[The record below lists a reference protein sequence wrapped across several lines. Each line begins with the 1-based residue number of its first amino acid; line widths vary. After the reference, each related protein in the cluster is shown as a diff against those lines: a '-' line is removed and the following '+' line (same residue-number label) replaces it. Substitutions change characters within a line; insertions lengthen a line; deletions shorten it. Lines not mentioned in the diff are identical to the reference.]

1 MMNTTTQPRFRA
13 FPFTWFSAMLAW
25 GIHAADSDAVSLGFS
40 VDEYVDF
47 ALADRELTF
56 TVTRFDAYG
65 MGEDRKRTHYH
76 LLSNCDAPRRI
87 VASLAA
93 ASPTDTSLVVQV
105 DAPASGGS
113 SSGPITLG
121 TSPVEVVTGIGKVNE
136 ASIPISYTFRAS
148 FHAAIGSFSPEVT
161 YSVIP

>member
-1 MMNTTTQPRFRA
+1 MS
-13 FPFTWFSAMLAW
+13 FSALLVW
-25 GIHAADSDAVSLGFS
+25 GDLEADSDTVSLGFS
-40 VDEYVDF
+40 VQEYVDF

-56 TVTRFDAYG
+56 TVTHFDLRG

-76 LLSNCDAPRRI
+76 LVSNCDAPRRI

-93 ASPTDTSLVVQV
+93 ASPSETSLEVQV
-105 DAPASGGS
+105 DAPAAGGY
-113 SSGPITLG
+113 SSGAVTLG
-121 TSPVEVVTGIGKVNE
+121 TIPVEVVTGVGKVNE

-148 FHAAIGSFSPEVT
+148 LHAAVGSFSPEVT

>member
-1 MMNTTTQPRFRA
+1 MMNTAAQPRLR
-13 FPFTWFSAMLAW
+13 PMQLTWFSAMLAL
-25 GIHAADSDAVSLGFS
+25 GSHAADSDAVSLGFS
-40 VDEYVDF
+40 IHEYVDF

-56 TVTRFDAYG
+56 NVIRFDAHG
-65 MGEDRKRTHYH
+65 MGEDRKRTHYR

-93 ASPTDTSLVVQV
+93 ASPSDTSLEVQV

-113 SSGPITLG
+113 SSGAITLG
-121 TSPVEVVTGIGKVNE
+121 TSPVEVVAGIGKVNE

-148 FHAAIGSFSPEVT
+148 FHAATGSFSPEVT